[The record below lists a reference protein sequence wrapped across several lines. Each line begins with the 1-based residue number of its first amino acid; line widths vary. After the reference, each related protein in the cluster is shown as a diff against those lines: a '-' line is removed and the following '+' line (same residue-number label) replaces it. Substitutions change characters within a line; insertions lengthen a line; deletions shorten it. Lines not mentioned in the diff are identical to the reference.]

1 MLLIDK
7 YAYINQLKHVH
18 PMEKMIFTALLLL
31 FSLTV
36 RDTTISLITFIVM
49 SAFIIFGAKIP
60 WTYYVKLLLL
70 PAFFLLTSLLAIL
83 LSFAGTTTTLPP
95 HIFAYSFGSFQV
107 FIGEASVATARQLF
121 FVVLG
126 SISSLYFL
134 ILTTSVQA
142 ICYVLYKWRVPALFV
157 ELCEMTYRFIF
168 IFLENTQKIY
178 IAQQSRLGYQ
188 SPRQWLR
195 SVGLLVSSL
204 FIEVLQRSTELTN
217 AMLSRGYDPSNTTP
231 LYFEEE
237 WQFNKRNWVGIA
249 VVFGIIVLIYVGGR
263 QW

>member
-7 YAYINQLKHVH
+7 YAYINRLKDVH
-18 PMEKMIFTALLLL
+18 PMEKMVFTALLLL

-36 RDTTISLITFIVM
+36 RDQLISLITFIVM

-60 WTYYVKLLLL
+60 WRYYVKLLLL
-70 PAFFLLTSLLAIL
+70 PSFFLLTSLLAIL
-83 LSFAGTTTTLPP
+83 VSFAGPTSALPP
-95 HIFAYSFGSFQV
+95 HIFALSFTRFQL
-107 FIGEASVATARQLF
+107 FIGVASVAVAKQLF
-121 FVVLG
+121 FVVLA
-126 SISSLYFL
+126 SISALYFL

-142 ICYVLYKWRVPALFV
+142 ICYVLYKWRIPPLFV

-195 SVGLLVSSL
+195 SVGLLVSAL
-204 FIEVLQRSTELTN
+204 FIEVLQRSTELTS

-231 LYFEEE
+231 LYFEEQ
-237 WQFNKRNWVGIA
+237 WQFRKRNWLGIA
-249 VVFGIIVLIYVGGR
+249 VIFGAIVAVYVGGR